1 MDIFTHILMGTLPCF
16 LLLGKISPE
25 AIILLW
31 IMAIFPDGDIF
42 VEPFTKK
49 RNLYFLSHKA
59 ASHSYIIGIIITA
72 IISVLV
78 SFIRGVQFIEIWI
91 AGAIGFS
98 IHVSLDCF
106 GASRVPIFY
115 PLSKK
120 EFRIIADRAI
130 NPLLAL
136 FSGINLLIFLVYYF
150 ISPYYHVFMA
160 LTSFYLII
168 YFVYFGIR
176 LILRLIVQLLLPEG
190 SHYIPGF
197 IPFFYLIY
205 TKNSL
210 EESISFILKR
220 KFAFSLNKKI
230 LINQNFLK
238 NSEQM
243 AYIEKTIK
251 ISQEY
256 RFFHKWNSIIPFIR
270 ENKQKVN
277 IVLVLAESYSRKR
290 SYFLSVVIDKE
301 TKQIYSKEDGF
312 GSFQVWQNK
321 DL

>member
-31 IMAIFPDGDIF
+31 IMAILPDGDIF

-78 SFIRGVQFIEIWI
+78 SFIRGVQFVEIWI
-91 AGAIGFS
+91 AGTVGFS
-98 IHVSLDCF
+98 IHVSLDF
-106 GASRVPIFY
+106 FAASKVPIFY
-115 PLSKK
+115 PLSKR
-120 EFRIIADRAI
+120 EFRVIADRAI

-136 FSGINLLIFLVYYF
+136 FSGINLLTLLAYYY
-150 ISPYYHVFMA
+150 INPYYHVFMA

-168 YFVYFGIR
+168 YFTYFGIR
-176 LILRLIVQLLLPEG
+176 LITRMIALLRLPKN

-205 TKNSL
+205 EKNSSDKSSTFKL
-210 EESISFILKR
+210 SK
-220 KFAFSLNKKI
+220 KFAFSFKKREI
-230 LINQNFLK
+230 LNQNFLK
-238 NSEQM
+238 DTEEISYLNQ
-243 AYIEKTIK
+243 TIK

-270 ENKQKVN
+270 ESTQKVN

-301 TKQIYSKEDGF
+301 TKQILSKEDGF

-321 DL
+321 EF

>member
-1 MDIFTHILMGTLPCF
+1 MGTLPCF

-31 IMAIFPDGDIF
+31 IMAILPDGDIF

-78 SFIRGVQFIEIWI
+78 SFIRGVQFVEIWI
-91 AGAIGFS
+91 AGTVGFS
-98 IHVSLDCF
+98 IHVSLDF
-106 GASRVPIFY
+106 FAASKVPIFY
-115 PLSKK
+115 PLSKR
-120 EFRIIADRAI
+120 EFRVIADRAI

-136 FSGINLLIFLVYYF
+136 FSGIYLLTLLAYYY
-150 ISPYYHVFMA
+150 INPYYHVFMA

-168 YFVYFGIR
+168 YFTYFGIR
-176 LILRLIVQLLLPEG
+176 LITRMIALLRLPKN

-205 TKNSL
+205 EKNSSDKSSTFKL
-210 EESISFILKR
+210 SK
-220 KFAFSLNKKI
+220 KFAFSFKKREILNQK
-230 LINQNFLK
+230 FL
-238 NSEQM
+238 NDTEELSYLDQS
-243 AYIEKTIK
+243 IK

-270 ENKQKVN
+270 ESNQKVN

-301 TKQIYSKEDGF
+301 TKQILSKEDGF
-312 GSFQVWQNK
+312 GAFQVWQNK
-321 DL
+321 EF

>member
-31 IMAIFPDGDIF
+31 IMAIFPDVDIF
-42 VEPFTKK
+42 IEPFTKK
-49 RNLYFLSHKA
+49 RNIYYLSHKA

-78 SFIRGVQFIEIWI
+78 SFIRGVFFVEIWI

-98 IHVSLDCF
+98 IHVSLDFF

-115 PLSKK
+115 PLSKR
-120 EFRIIADRAI
+120 EFRVIADRAI
-130 NPLLAL
+130 NPLLGL
-136 FSGINLLIFLVYYF
+136 FSGINLLTLLVFYY

-168 YFVYFGIR
+168 YFLYFGTR
-176 LILRLIVQLLLPEG
+176 LLLRIIIQLLLPKD

-210 EESISFILKR
+210 EESISFLLKK
-220 KFAFSLNKKI
+220 KFAFSLNKK
-230 LINQNFLK
+230 LLLNQKFLK
-238 NSEQM
+238 NSEKM
-243 AYIEKTIK
+243 AYIEQTIK

-256 RFFHKWNSIIPFIR
+256 RFFHKWNSIVPFIR
-270 ENKQKVN
+270 ENKQNVN

-301 TKQIYSKEDGF
+301 TKQIISKEDGF
-312 GSFQVWQNK
+312 GSFQTWENK
-321 DL
+321 EF

>member
-31 IMAIFPDGDIF
+31 IMAILPDGDIF

-78 SFIRGVQFIEIWI
+78 SFIRGVQFVEIWI
-91 AGAIGFS
+91 AGTVGFS
-98 IHVSLDCF
+98 IHVSLDF
-106 GASRVPIFY
+106 FAASKVPIFY
-115 PLSKK
+115 PLSKR
-120 EFRIIADRAI
+120 EFRVIADRAI

-136 FSGINLLIFLVYYF
+136 FSGIYLLTLLAYYY
-150 ISPYYHVFMA
+150 INPYYHVFMA

-168 YFVYFGIR
+168 YFTYFGIR
-176 LILRLIVQLLLPEG
+176 LITRMIALLRLPKN

-205 TKNSL
+205 EKNSSDKSSTFKL
-210 EESISFILKR
+210 SK
-220 KFAFSLNKKI
+220 KFAFSFKKREILNQK
-230 LINQNFLK
+230 FL
-238 NSEQM
+238 NDTEELSYLDQS
-243 AYIEKTIK
+243 IK

-270 ENKQKVN
+270 ESNQKVN

-301 TKQIYSKEDGF
+301 TKQILSKEDGF
-312 GSFQVWQNK
+312 GAFQVWQNK
-321 DL
+321 EF